1 MLSSQEIRQ
10 RYLKFFEEK
19 GHLVLPSASLI
30 PVNDPS
36 LLWVNSGVATLKKY
50 FDGSEIPECPRLTSS
65 QKSIRTNDIDNV
77 GVTARHHTLFE
88 MLGNF
93 SIGNYFKHEA
103 IPWAWEFLTDKE
115 KGLGLDPERLY
126 VTYYPEDTET
136 KELWIKNGVDES
148 HIYPVDDNFWDLGAG
163 PCGPDTE
170 IFYDRGEA
178 YQDLEDDDP
187 ENYPGGE
194 NERYLEIW
202 NLVFSQFNHQADD
215 SYVPLPHKNVDTGMG
230 LERVTSV
237 IQDTPTNFETDL
249 FMPIIRQVESLT
261 GAHYDDSEE
270 IKVSF
275 KVIADHARAVTFAIS
290 DGALPS
296 NEGRGYIIRRLIRRS
311 VMHGN
316 RLGIQQQ
323 FLYNLVPIVGE
334 IMGGHYPQIVEKEAF
349 IQKVIKSEE
358 DRFFETLHG
367 GLDLLNSYIEEQKS
381 LGNSVVEGPIAFK
394 LYDTYGFPLELTL
407 EYAKEANFTVDEK
420 GFEAEMAKQKERA
433 RSSRNKTQSMNVQS
447 ETLRTLET
455 PSEFLYGT
463 DEADTTITAIIFED
477 ELVESVSKGN
487 EVEIVTEKTPFYAEM
502 GGQVSDTGV
511 ILSED
516 GQQLGR
522 VTNIKRA
529 PNGQNVHIVELDQ
542 PVQLGQKVHLE
553 IDHLRRRL
561 IERNHIAT
569 HLFHQALKDVLG
581 KHANQ
586 AGSLVNEDLLRFD
599 FSHFGQVT
607 SEQLKEMEDIVND
620 KIARAL
626 PVRTIETTL
635 EKAKEMGAMALFGE
649 KYGKKVRVV
658 NVDNWSIELCG
669 GTHVSNTAEIGLFKI
684 ISESGIGAG
693 IRRIEARTSLKAIA
707 YLEEQEALLKELQGQ
722 LKVPQVSQLSHK
734 VSQLQDQIKSLQQ
747 EKESLLSRQMQ
758 KDLQG
763 LTDQIETIGDV
774 RLIIKEEK
782 GLSMNDMRHL
792 ADQWRQAKTSDVL
805 AISNVADDKVQLL
818 VAVSA
823 EAEQKGLHAGQ
834 LIKAISPAIQGG
846 GGGKA
851 SLAQAGGKKVEG
863 LNQAF
868 EDLRLALSK

>member
-50 FDGSEIPECPRLTSS
+50 FDGTEIPERPRLTSS

-93 SIGNYFKHEA
+93 SIGDYFKEEA
-103 IPWAWEFLTDKE
+103 IPWAWEFLTDE
-115 KGLGLDPERLY
+115 AKGLGLDPERLY

-136 KELWIKNGVDES
+136 KELWMKNGVEES

-178 YQDLEDDDP
+178 YQNLAEDDP

-215 SYVPLPHKNVDTGMG
+215 TYVPLPHKNVDTGMG

-249 FMPIIRQVESLT
+249 FMPIIHQVESLT
-261 GAHYDDSEE
+261 NDRYGDGPETD
-270 IKVSF
+270 ISF

-316 RLGIQQQ
+316 RLGIDKQ
-323 FLYNLVPIVGE
+323 FLYNLVAIVGQ
-334 IMGGHYPQIVEKEAF
+334 IMGSHYPQIVEKKDF
-349 IQKVIKSEE
+349 IEKVIKAEE

-367 GLDLLNSYIEEQKS
+367 GLDLLNAYIEEQKEK
-381 LGNSVVEGPIAFK
+381 GQKVVAGPIAFK

-407 EYAKEANFTVDEK
+407 EYAQEAGFSVDEA
-420 GFEAEMAKQKERA
+420 GFEAAMTEQKERA
-433 RSSRNKTQSMNVQS
+433 RSSRDKTQSMKVQS

-455 PSEFLYGT
+455 PSEFLYET
-463 DEADTTITAIIFED
+463 DEVDTTVTALIVDD
-477 ELVESVSKGN
+477 ELVESVSAGQ
-487 EVEIVTEKTPFYAEM
+487 EVELVTPQTPFYAEM
-502 GGQVSDTGV
+502 GGQVSDTGQ
-511 ILSED
+511 ILDET
-516 GQQLGR
+516 GERLGR
-522 VTNIKRA
+522 VVDIKRA
-529 PNGQNVHIVELDQ
+529 PNGQHVHVVQLDR
-542 PVQLGQKVHLE
+542 PIQLGQKVHLE

-561 IERNHIAT
+561 IERNHMAT
-569 HLFHQALKDVLG
+569 HLFHRALKDVLG

-607 SEQLKEMEDIVND
+607 SEQLQQMEDIVNE
-620 KIARAL
+620 KIAQAI
-626 PVRTIETTL
+626 PVQTLETTL
-635 EKAKEMGAMALFGE
+635 EKAKAMGAMALFGE
-649 KYGKKVRVV
+649 KYGHIVRVV

-669 GTHVSNTAEIGLFKI
+669 GTHVRNTAEIGAFKI
-684 ISESGIGAG
+684 ISETGIGAG
-693 IRRIEARTSLKAIA
+693 IRRIEARTSLKALA
-707 YLEEQEALLKELQGQ
+707 YFAEREKLLQDLQVQ
-722 LKVPQVSQLSHK
+722 LKVPQVNQLPQK
-734 VSQLQDQIKSLQQ
+734 LTQLQEQVKTLQQ
-747 EKESLLSRQMQ
+747 EKESLLARQMQ
-758 KDLQG
+758 NDLQQ
-763 LTDQIETIGDV
+763 LADQKEVIGQV
-774 RLIIKEEK
+774 SLIVKEEK
-782 GLSMNDMRHL
+782 DLSMNDLRHL
-792 ADQWRQAKTSDVL
+792 ADQWRQAKSSDVL
-805 AISNVADDKVQLL
+805 AISNVAGEKVQLL
-818 VAVSA
+818 IAVTD
-823 EAEQKGLHAGQ
+823 EATKAGINAGK
-834 LIKAISPAIQGG
+834 LIQTVSPSIQGG

-851 SLAQAGGKKVEG
+851 TLAQAGGKNPAGVD
-863 LNQAF
+863 QAF
-868 EDLRLALSK
+868 EALRQALAQ